1 MAKIY
6 LICGK
11 ICSGKT
17 YYSKKLAAGT
27 NGVILS
33 CDELS
38 RIIDRNVSV
47 DSDKYDSI
55 AKELQSYLFRRA
67 AEIASHGVNVIL
79 DWGFW
84 TERDR
89 ISASE
94 FFAVQGCE
102 TEWHYLD
109 ISEEQLRKN
118 VEKRNASL
126 SVSDYFVD
134 EGLLEK
140 CLSRFEIPDRNSIDI
155 WKEV

>member
-17 YYSKKLAAGT
+17 FYSRELAAGT
-27 NGVILS
+27 NAIILS

-55 AKELQSYLFRRA
+55 AKELKSYLLKRA
-67 AEIASHGVNVIL
+67 AEIANHGVNVVL

-84 TERDR
+84 TEKDR
-89 ISASE
+89 ISTSE
-94 FFAVQGCE
+94 FFSENGCE

-109 ISEEQLRKN
+109 VSDEQLRKN
-118 VEKRNASL
+118 IEKRNASL
-126 SVSDYFVD
+126 SESDYFVD

-140 CLSRFEIPDRNSIDI
+140 CLSRFEAPGKESIDVRI
-155 WKEV
+155 SK